1 MENINSEFKT
11 CDVFEYL
18 KLLNY
23 NHEDI
28 TGLTPQSTRK
38 NADVFISIVARQAT
52 REVEISLSQTEIKSL
67 GESRYVLVIMQGEEA
82 IMNAATAK
90 TEEMQYHINRA
101 TRRFIEINEANMKEM
116 KAINRK
122 LKTFAKEHNML
133 KSDGFGQKYLRG

>member
-1 MENINSEFKT
+1 METINSEFKT

-28 TGLTPQSTRK
+28 TGLTQQSTRK

-90 TEEMQYHINRA
+90 TEEMQYHINR
-101 TRRFIEINEANMKEM
+101 
-116 KAINRK
+116 
-122 LKTFAKEHNML
+122 
-133 KSDGFGQKYLRG
+133 